1 MDATQHHIPVSRT
14 ATYYTLGELGEN
26 TRRVWFV
33 LHGYGQLAQQFI
45 KKFAALDDGQTLV
58 VAPEALSRFYLEN
71 GFEHVG
77 ASWMTREER
86 ELEID
91 DYVSYLDQLYQTIMP
106 GGNVEN
112 IEITILGFSQ
122 GSATACRWLNR
133 GMLRCDRLILWA
145 GHFANGL
152 SDLVS
157 LDKLPKDS
165 SYFVYGEQDQFLSK
179 INVQEYLARLNVEA
193 PDMQIIRYQGG
204 HAINEHVLKTHFL

>member
-1 MDATQHHIPVSRT
+1 MDANKHHLPVSRT
-14 ATYYTLGELGEN
+14 ATYYTLGKLGEN

-45 KKFAALDDGQTLV
+45 KKFGVLDDGQTLV

-71 GFEHVG
+71 GFEHIG

-91 DYVSYLDQLYQTIMP
+91 DYVSYLDQLYQTIMS
-106 GGNVEN
+106 GGNMEN
-112 IEITILGFSQ
+112 IEITLLGFSQ
-122 GSATACRWLNR
+122 GSATACRWLDR
-133 GMLRCDRLILWA
+133 GMISCDRLILWA

-152 SDLVS
+152 TDLVS
-157 LDKLPKDS
+157 LDKLPKTN

-179 INVQEYLARLNVEA
+179 INVQEYMVRLNVEA
-193 PDMQIIRYQGG
+193 PDLQIIRYQGG

>member
-1 MDATQHHIPVSRT
+1 MDATKHHIPVSRT

-45 KKFAALDDGQTLV
+45 KKFGALDDGQTLV

-77 ASWMTREER
+77 ASWMTREDR
-86 ELEID
+86 DLEID
-91 DYVSYLDQLYQTIMP
+91 DYVSYLDQLYHSVLQ
-106 GGNVEN
+106 GGKLDN
-112 IEITILGFSQ
+112 IEITVLGFSQ
-122 GSATACRWLNR
+122 GCATASRWLDR

-152 SDLVS
+152 TDLVS
-157 LDKLPKDS
+157 LDKLPQS
-165 SYFVYGEQDQFLSK
+165 NSYYVCGEQDQFLSK
-179 INVQEYLARLNVEA
+179 INVQEYLVRLNEEA
-193 PDMQIIRYQGG
+193 PDLQIIRYQGG